1 MLEVTVTRTTGSNEF
16 NYRVHEQRVRIN
28 GYEKL
33 TPAAA
38 KAAEQI
44 AFGNNGN
51 ATVSDGTKAYRIYP
65 NSVRKI
71 QIDY

>member
-1 MLEVTVTRTTGSNEF
+1 MLEVTVTRKVNRPMYQVFQQT
-16 NYRVHEQRVRIN
+16 VRIG
-28 GYEKL
+28 GYDKL

-38 KAAEQI
+38 KAAERV
-44 AFGNNGN
+44 AFGGNGN
-51 ATVSDGTKAYRIYP
+51 ATVSDGTTAYRIYP